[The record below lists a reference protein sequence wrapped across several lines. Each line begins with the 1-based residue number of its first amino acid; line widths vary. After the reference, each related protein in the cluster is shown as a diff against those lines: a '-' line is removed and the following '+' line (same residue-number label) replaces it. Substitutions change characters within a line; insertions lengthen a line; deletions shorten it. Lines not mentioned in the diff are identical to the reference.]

1 MRLDGKVVL
10 IAGGSGALG
19 QAIAPACVEA
29 GAKVITVDRHPPSI
43 QRKGIVAMTGD
54 VTDQADT
61 RRLVTDV
68 IQKAGRL
75 DVLINLVGG
84 FAEGRVQ
91 DTDATVWQRML
102 TMNLTSGFLLSRA
115 VLPAMTQQR
124 AGRILREVGS
134 RGADPDAGVGIDR
147 FGRNRQ
153 RRSAQHDRYAE
164 QQKEHARCRP
174 IEMGQAGVDCRPA
187 SVPGVRRSKPDQ
199 RLIDYGRMTKGATM
213 KAHYLGHVVFYVKDL
228 QRSLTFYRDLLGF
241 KEVGH
246 IFNGAA
252 AALTSGRTHHELLL
266 IQVGDAPGPPAGRR
280 RGLYHIGI
288 KVGDTLDELRLA
300 KKELEQAGVSIDGM
314 SDHTVSQS
322 LYLRDP
328 DGNEVELYVDADE
341 SIWKDN
347 PDAVVSPIK
356 PLRL

>member
-19 QAIAPACVEA
+19 QVIAPACVEA
-29 GAKVITVDRHPPSI
+29 GSKVITVDRHPPSI

-124 AGRILREVGS
+124 AGRILHIAAKAAIEPFPGAGAYIVAKSGLVALIRTLALELIGS
-134 RGADPDAGVGIDR
+134 GVTVNGVLPSTIDTPSNRKSMPDADP
-147 FGRNRQ
+147 
-153 RRSAQHDRYAE
+153 
-164 QQKEHARCRP
+164 
-174 IEMGQAGVDCRPA
+174 
-187 SVPGVRRSKPDQ
+187 SKW
-199 RLIDYGRMTKGATM
+199 
-213 KAHYLGHVVFYVKDL
+213 VKPE
-228 QRSLTFYRDLLGF
+228 SIADLLLF
-241 KEVGH
+241 LASEEASQ
-246 IFNGAA
+246 ING
-252 AALTSGRTHHELLL
+252 SL
-266 IQVGDAPGPPAGRR
+266 I
-280 RGLYHIGI
+280 
-288 KVGDTLDELRLA
+288 
-300 KKELEQAGVSIDGM
+300 
-314 SDHTVSQS
+314 
-322 LYLRDP
+322 
-328 DGNEVELYVDADE
+328 
-341 SIWKDN
+341 
-347 PDAVVSPIK
+347 
-356 PLRL
+356 PLG